1 MSLFLAITIGRL
13 GYVCPVEVAP
23 YLQEFV
29 RQWCV
34 IFSLNFIFYIL
45 FLLVFFIGKK
55 LTNVE
60 VF

>member
-1 MSLFLAITIGRL
+1 MFLSLYNFYIFSLLFSFLAITIGRL

-34 IFSLNFIFYIL
+34 KIII
-45 FLLVFFIGKK
+45 I
-55 LTNVE
+55 
-60 VF
+60 